1 MNILSYL
8 LLAFG
13 VIIVFLILI
22 VILIITI
29 KKTIENGTD
38 PNDI

>member
-38 PNDI
+38 PNDL

>member
-29 KKTIENGTD
+29 KKTIDNGTD

>member
-13 VIIVFLILI
+13 VIIAFLILI